1 MPTKNINKDILYELY
16 YIQKKSAREI
26 CKILNVSQPDT
37 IYRYMDIYGFK
48 RRNAN
53 EERSK
58 KTMHGMND
66 AEFKKYLIEQYET
79 KSINKIAEELGV
91 SHVIIYKYM
100 DKYGIPRLSQ
110 KESNAK
116 FNANN
121 QNNYKGGRIS
131 HGDGYMKLLRPEHP
145 RANKFGY
152 VLEHIVVMEEHI
164 GRHLKKGEV
173 VHHINGI
180 KNDNRIENLLLLTAQ
195 EHSALH
201 KGNGNLYKSVSQL
214 KKEGV

>member
-1 MPTKNINKDILYELY
+1 MPSKNIDRDLLYDLY
-16 YIQKKSAREI
+16 YVQKKSAREI

-37 IYRYMDIYGFK
+37 IYRYMNIYGFK
-48 RRNAN
+48 RRDAN

-58 KTMHGMND
+58 RTMHGMND
-66 AEFKKYLIEQYET
+66 TEFKNYLIEQYKT

-91 SHVIIYKYM
+91 SHNIIYKYM
-100 DKYGIPRLSQ
+100 DKYGISRLSQ

-121 QNNYKGGRIS
+121 QNNYKGGKTS
-131 HGDGYMKLLRPEHP
+131 HGDGYMKLLRPDHP
-145 RANKFGY
+145 RANKLGY

-164 GRHLKKGEV
+164 GRHLKKDEV

-180 KNDNRIENLLLLTAQ
+180 KNDNRIENLMLLTVK

-214 KKEGV
+214 EKEGD